1 MLMMYVVISSLL
13 TAIMSIGLIYYLKVH
28 DRHSLILISVMGIGV
43 FMLTLAFPFVYRA
56 LNLGFSTFILF
67 AAAIAFSALIIL
79 GDNKAFHFFKA
90 KTEHNDDRIL
100 NIPPQMI
107 YHNDIRPAGPPAQ
120 ANHETIDFNELKNTI
135 PPLPGNPEHQISKDS
150 EETFDIDALIDN
162 ISLEHTVDWDK
173 IGMDPSFHTEFAQQ
187 AGNDSLH
194 EKKISSMEDIPPRS
208 CMTDEEPEEKIDEF
222 DIEEVLKNL

>member
-1 MLMMYVVISSLL
+1 
-13 TAIMSIGLIYYLKVH
+13 
-28 DRHSLILISVMGIGV
+28 
-43 FMLTLAFPFVYRA
+43 
-56 LNLGFSTFILF
+56 
-67 AAAIAFSALIIL
+67 
-79 GDNKAFHFFKA
+79 
-90 KTEHNDDRIL
+90 
-100 NIPPQMI
+100 MI